1 MSDIMLSIVCTT
13 YNHEK
18 YIRETLDGFVIQ
30 KTSFPFE
37 IIVHDDASSDRTPNI
52 VKEYEEKYP
61 LLFRN
66 IYRKEN
72 WYSQGKN
79 IWEYLFVNV
88 VKGKYIAI
96 CEGDDYWIDPLKLEK
111 QVSFLE
117 HHTEYSICYHRVKLI
132 AGKRFELSKIPRKYS
147 MTQYDIA
154 RTNYINTPS
163 VIFRNFGNEID
174 YTLLSQCLASDYVLW
189 LLLSSRGKI
198 YFLDDVM
205 ACYRINPNSLW
216 GTKSAI
222 YQYSNWINT
231 IKKLI
236 PKYNYRVS
244 IILCWQL
251 VICECILICKRL
263 GIR

>member
-88 VKGKYIAI
+88 VKGKY
-96 CEGDDYWIDPLKLEK
+96 L
-111 QVSFLE
+111 S
-117 HHTEYSICYHRVKLI
+117 LI
-132 AGKRFELSKIPRKYS
+132 HI
-147 MTQYDIA
+147 
-154 RTNYINTPS
+154 
-163 VIFRNFGNEID
+163 
-174 YTLLSQCLASDYVLW
+174 
-189 LLLSSRGKI
+189 
-198 YFLDDVM
+198 
-205 ACYRINPNSLW
+205 
-216 GTKSAI
+216 
-222 YQYSNWINT
+222 
-231 IKKLI
+231 
-236 PKYNYRVS
+236 
-244 IILCWQL
+244 
-251 VICECILICKRL
+251 
-263 GIR
+263 